1 MGGQLG
7 GAVPP
12 GLGGMP
18 GAMQPGM
25 QLGMDPAAMQQM
37 QQQQQQQQQQMGLA
51 MPPQHQMPHIP
62 GV

>member
-1 MGGQLG
+1 MQMGGQLG
-7 GAVPP
+7 GPVPP

-18 GAMQPGM
+18 GAGAMQPGM
-25 QLGMDPAAMQQM
+25 PLGMDPAAMQQM
-37 QQQQQQQQQQMGLA
+37 QQQQQQMGLA